1 MLLIQADQTG
11 VSEALQR
18 EVLPPDICFNFA
30 KTLSL
35 KGLQTHGSLTYT
47 GAQVLTSGGL
57 MDICLRSE
65 VQIKGLFQL
74 D

>member
-11 VSEALQR
+11 VSEALQG

-35 KGLQTHGSLTYT
+35 KGLQTGSLTYT